1 MQHMTDPE
9 PRRLA
14 RWRWLRRLLTL
25 LCAAAGLYAAVIGL
39 LWWKQE
45 SLLFHPQA
53 LPAEHPFAVGADVQE
68 VWVDVPGARLNALHL
83 QHPQPRG
90 LVFYLHGNAG
100 NLQSWF
106 VNLDLYRQARFDLY
120 MLDYRGYGKSSGRI
134 ESEAQLHADV
144 LAAWNSV
151 APRYSGLKRVV
162 FGRSLG
168 TGLAAQLGAQVQP
181 DLTLLASPYFS
192 MQALAAEHYPWV
204 PQHVLRYPLRTDL
217 NLPLLRGAVVLVHGS
232 EDTLIDPLHSQRL
245 MALRPGTVSRI
256 VQGAAHNDLQRW
268 PAYGRALT
276 EALTEALTP

>member
-9 PRRLA
+9 PRRPA
-14 RWRWLRRLLTL
+14 RWRRLRRLLTL

-45 SLLFHPQA
+45 SLLFHPQP
-53 LPAEHPFAVGADVQE
+53 LPTDHPFAVGADVRE
-68 VWVDVPGARLNALHL
+68 VWVDVPGARLHALHL

-106 VNLDLYRQARFDLY
+106 VNLDIYRQAQFDLY
-120 MLDYRGYGKSSGRI
+120 MLDYRGYGKSSGQI

-144 LAAWNSV
+144 LAAWNSIE
-151 APRYSGLKRVV
+151 PRYRGLKRVV

-204 PQHVLRYPLRTDL
+204 PQRVLRYPLRTDL
-217 NLPLLRGAVVLVHGS
+217 NLPLLHGAVVLVHGS
-232 EDTLIDPLHSQRL
+232 QDTLIDPSHSQRL

-268 PAYGRALT
+268 PAYGQALA
-276 EALTEALTP
+276 EALAP

>member
-1 MQHMTDPE
+1 MTTSE
-9 PRRLA
+9 PRRPAPA
-14 RWRWLRRLLTL
+14 RTLRWLLTL
-25 LCAAAGLYAAVIGL
+25 LLAAAALYAAVIGL

-45 SLLFHPQA
+45 SLLFHPQVLA
-53 LPAEHPFAVGADVQE
+53 ADHRFDLAPDVQE
-68 VWVDVPGARLNALHL
+68 VWVDVPGARLHALHL
-83 QHPQPRG
+83 QQAQPRG

-120 MLDYRGYGKSSGRI
+120 MLDYRGYGKSSGHI

-162 FGRSLG
+162 FARSLG
-168 TGLAAQLGAQVQP
+168 TGLAAELGAQVQP

-204 PQHVLRYPLRTDL
+204 PQRVLRYPLRTDVR
-217 NLPLLRGAVVLVHGS
+217 LPLLRGAVVLVHGS
-232 EDTLIDPLHSQRL
+232 QDTLIDPSHSRRL
-245 MALRPGTVSRI
+245 LALRPGTVSRVI
-256 VQGAAHNDLQRW
+256 QGAAHNDLQRW
-268 PAYGRALT
+268 PAYGQALA
-276 EALTEALTP
+276 EALAP